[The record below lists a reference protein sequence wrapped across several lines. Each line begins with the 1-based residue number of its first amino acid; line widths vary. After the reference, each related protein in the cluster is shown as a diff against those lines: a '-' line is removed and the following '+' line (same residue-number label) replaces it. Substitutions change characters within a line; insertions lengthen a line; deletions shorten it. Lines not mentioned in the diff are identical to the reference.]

1 MKSVKVSY
9 KEVVGYKIMSEPM
22 RSFTRQPLN
31 IDDIVVYLKD
41 GCKFIGQITGLD
53 TKVKIR
59 RLSPPNTF
67 VTPEETQDYG
77 EVNVSPDDVVDIIIS
92 RYDVSMAKTLAQ
104 ANNLIRKY
112 EAELEAMRRFIYEY
126 GLEFELDKGKNM
138 KGINKI

>member
-1 MKSVKVSY
+1 MNKP
-9 KEVVGYKIMSEPM
+9 I

-41 GCKFIGQITGLD
+41 GCKFIGQIVGFVD

-77 EVNVSPDDVVDIIIS
+77 EVSVSPDDVVDIIIS
-92 RYDVSMAKTLAQ
+92 RYDVSMAETLAQ
-104 ANNLIRKY
+104 ANNLIYKY
-112 EAELEAMRRFIYEY
+112 EAELDIMRRFIYEY
-126 GLEFELDKGKNM
+126 GLKFELDKGKIWN
-138 KGINKI
+138 

>member
-1 MKSVKVSY
+1 MN
-9 KEVVGYKIMSEPM
+9 EPI
-22 RSFTRQPLN
+22 RSFTWQPLN

-41 GCKFIGQITGLD
+41 GCKFIGQITGFID

-67 VTPEETQDYG
+67 VTPDKTQDYG
-77 EVNVSPDDVVDIIIS
+77 EVDVSPDDVVDIIIS
-92 RYDVSMAKTLAQ
+92 RYDVSMSETLAQ

-112 EAELEAMRRFIYEY
+112 EAELEAMRKFIHKH

-138 KGINKI
+138 KGINKLWQ

>member
-1 MKSVKVSY
+1 
-9 KEVVGYKIMSEPM
+9 MSEPI
-22 RSFTRQPLN
+22 RGFAWQIFN
-31 IDDIVVYLKD
+31 IDDVVVYLKD
-41 GCKFIGQITGLD
+41 GCKFIGQIVGFVN
-53 TKVKIR
+53 TKVKVC

>member
-1 MKSVKVSY
+1 MN
-9 KEVVGYKIMSEPM
+9 EPI
-22 RSFTRQPLN
+22 RSFTWEPLN

-41 GCKFIGQITGLD
+41 GCKFIGQIVGFVD

-67 VTPEETQDYG
+67 VTPDKIQDYG
-77 EVNVSPDDVVDIIIS
+77 EVDVSPDDVVDIIIS
-92 RYDVSMAKTLAQ
+92 RYDVSMSETLAQ

-112 EAELEAMRRFIYEY
+112 EAELEAMRKFIHKH

-138 KGINKI
+138 KGINKL